1 MDAHA
6 LMSIEPAVVGERLAA
21 ARRARGLTQQQA
33 ADALGIGR
41 TTVTAIEKG
50 DRRPRAA
57 ELFTLAR
64 LYGRQLGE
72 LLRPLHEQEGPSFV
86 VQFRA
91 ELANDSESAQD
102 QEEDVQRFERLCRWY
117 ADLEVMLG
125 VPLPTNFPEEYD
137 ISGIDPARAAQDI
150 AIRERNRLGLGD
162 APIDDLAALL
172 ETEIGLRIFAFPMR
186 NRRSAGMFVA
196 TTDLGACIAV
206 NANHPPDRQRWTI
219 AHEYGHFLTHRLQP
233 EITILHGGR
242 VPLHERFA
250 DAFARFF
257 LMPSSSLTRRFLA
270 LKQAKTGP
278 ITPADVLDLAH
289 LYGVSVQAMTLRLEE
304 LELLRKGTWDQLKAM
319 GFKPDQARAL
329 LDIPKSER
337 LRALP
342 YRYETLAAR
351 AFNDALLSEGQLA
364 RMLETDRVSARRL
377 VAARSPEEYLSDD
390 GEGNVT
396 SIQLGLPLA
405 DTV

>member
-6 LMSIEPAVVGERLAA
+6 LMSIEPAVIGERLAA

-41 TTVTAIEKG
+41 TTITAIEKG
-50 DRRPRAA
+50 DRRPRAV

-72 LLRPLHEQEGPSFV
+72 LLRPLHQQESPSFV

-91 ELANDSESAQD
+91 EIAPEVESA

-117 ADLEVMLG
+117 VELEAMLG
-125 VPLPTNFPEEYD
+125 VPLPTHYLGEYD
-137 ISGIDPARAAQDI
+137 VSGIDPVRAAEDI
-150 AIRERNRLGLGD
+150 AARERNRLGLGD
-162 APIDDLAALL
+162 APIGDLPGLL
-172 ETEIGLRIFAFPMR
+172 ETEVGLRIFAFPMQ
-186 NRRSAGMFVA
+186 NRRTAGMFVA
-196 TTDLGACIAV
+196 TADLGACIAV
-206 NANHPPDRQRWTI
+206 NANHPSDRQRWTI
-219 AHEYGHFLTHRLQP
+219 AHEYGHFLTYRYQP
-233 EITILHGGR
+233 EITILRGGR
-242 VPLHERFA
+242 VPTQERFA

-257 LMPSSSLTRRFLA
+257 LMPTSSLTQRFLA
-270 LKQAKTGP
+270 LKRAKNGP
-278 ITPADVLDLAH
+278 ITPADVLDFAH

-304 LELLRKGTWDQLKAM
+304 LDLLRAGTWALLQKK
-319 GFKPDQARAL
+319 GFKPHQAREF
-329 LDIPKSER
+329 LDIPKPEP

-351 AFNDALLSEGQLA
+351 AFNDELISEGQLA

-377 VAARSPEEYLSDD
+377 VTARSYDEHLSDD
-390 GEGNVT
+390 GEWSVT
-396 SIQLGLPLA
+396 PIQLGLPLA

>member
-6 LMSIEPAVVGERLAA
+6 LMSIEPAVIGERLAA

-72 LLRPLHEQEGPSFV
+72 LLRPFHEQEGPGFV

-91 ELANDSESAQD
+91 EIAPETESA
-102 QEEDVQRFERLCRWY
+102 QEEDVQRFERLSRWY
-117 ADLEVMLG
+117 VELEAMLD
-125 VPLPTNFPEEYD
+125 VPLPTYHPEEYD
-137 ISGIDPARAAQDI
+137 VAGIDPVRAAEDI
-150 AIRERNRLGLGD
+150 AARERNRLGLGD
-162 APIDDLAALL
+162 APIGDLPRLL
-172 ETEIGLRIFAFPMR
+172 ETEVGLRIFAFPMQ
-186 NRRSAGMFVA
+186 NRRTAGMFVA

-206 NANHPPDRQRWTI
+206 NTNHSPDRQRWTI
-219 AHEYGHFLTHRLQP
+219 AHEYGHFLTHRSQP
-233 EITILHGGR
+233 EITILRSGR
-242 VPLHERFA
+242 VSQRERFA
-250 DAFARFF
+250 DAFARFL
-257 LMPSSSLTRRFLA
+257 LMPTSSLTRRFLA
-270 LKQAKTGP
+270 LKRATTGP
-278 ITPADVLDLAH
+278 ITPADVVDLAH
-289 LYGVSVQAMTLRLEE
+289 LYGVSMQAMTLRLEE
-304 LELLRKGTWDQLKAM
+304 LDLLRAGTWDKLKAY
-319 GFKPDQARAL
+319 GIKPDQAREL
-329 LDIPKSER
+329 LEIPKAEP

-342 YRYETLAAR
+342 YRYETLASR
-351 AFNDALLSEGQLA
+351 AFNDELISEGQLA

-377 VAARSPEEYLSDD
+377 VNARSYDEHLSDD
-390 GEGNVT
+390 GETGLT
-396 SIQLGLPLA
+396 SIQLGLPLV

>member
-6 LMSIEPAVVGERLAA
+6 LMSIEPKVIGERLAA

-41 TTVTAIEKG
+41 TTITAIENG

-72 LLRPLHEQEGPSFV
+72 LLRPLREQEGPSFI

-91 ELANDSESAQD
+91 ELAPEVEAA

-117 ADLEVMLG
+117 VELETMLG
-125 VPLPTNFPEEYD
+125 VRLPTHYPAEYD
-137 ISGIDPARAAQDI
+137 ISGIDPVRAAEDI
-150 AIRERNRLGLGD
+150 ATRERNRLGLGD
-162 APIDDLAALL
+162 APVGDLPGLL
-172 ETEIGLRIFAFPMR
+172 ETEVGLRIFAFPMQ
-186 NRRSAGMFVA
+186 NRRTAGMFVA
-196 TTDLGACIAV
+196 TADLGACIAV

-219 AHEYGHFLTHRLQP
+219 VHEYGHFLTHRYRP
-233 EITILHGGR
+233 DITVLRGGR
-242 VPLHERFA
+242 VPPQERFA

-257 LMPSSSLTRRFLA
+257 LLPTSSLTQRFLA
-270 LKQAKTGP
+270 LKRAKSGP
-278 ITPADVLDLAH
+278 ITPADVLDFAH
-289 LYGVSVQAMTLRLEE
+289 LYGVSTQAMTLRLEE
-304 LELLRKGTWDQLKAM
+304 LELLRAGTWDQLRKQ
-319 GFKPDQARAL
+319 GLKPDQAREL
-329 LDIPKSER
+329 LDIPKAEP

-342 YRYETLAAR
+342 YHYETLAAR
-351 AFNDALLSEGQLA
+351 AFNDELISEGQLA

-377 VAARSPEEYLSDD
+377 VTARSYDEQLSDD
-390 GEGNVT
+390 GEWSVT
-396 SIQLGLPLA
+396 PIQLGLPLA

>member
-6 LMSIEPAVVGERLAA
+6 LMSIEPKVIGERLAA

-41 TTVTAIEKG
+41 TTITAIEKG

-57 ELFTLAR
+57 ELFTLVR

-72 LLRPLHEQEGPSFV
+72 VLRPLREQEGPSFV

-91 ELANDSESAQD
+91 EITPGVESA

-117 ADLEVMLG
+117 VELETMLG
-125 VPLPTNFPEEYD
+125 VPLPTHYPAEYD
-137 ISGIDPARAAQDI
+137 ISGIDPVRAAEDI
-150 AIRERNRLGLGD
+150 AARERNRLGLGD
-162 APIDDLAALL
+162 APIGDLPGLL
-172 ETEIGLRIFAFPMR
+172 ETEVGLRIFAFPMQ
-186 NRRSAGMFVA
+186 NRRTAGMFVA
-196 TTDLGACIAV
+196 TADLGACVAV

-219 AHEYGHFLTHRLQP
+219 AHEYGHFLTYRYQP
-233 EITILHGGR
+233 EITILRGGR
-242 VPLHERFA
+242 VPPQERFA

-257 LMPSSSLTRRFLA
+257 LLPTPSLTQRFLA
-270 LKQAKTGP
+270 LKRAKSGP
-278 ITPADVLDLAH
+278 ITPADVLDFAH

-304 LELLRKGTWDQLKAM
+304 LELLRAGTWDQLHRQ
-319 GFKPDQARAL
+319 GFKPDQAREL
-329 LDIPKSER
+329 LDVPKAEP

-351 AFNDALLSEGQLA
+351 AFNDALISEGQLA

-377 VAARSPEEYLSDD
+377 VTARSYDEHLSDD
-390 GEGNVT
+390 GEWSVT
-396 SIQLGLPLA
+396 SIQLGLPLV